1 MIRPRSFASITLEQF
16 EAILLSGLFAAE
28 VTMAMGGAWD
38 AHWHATI
45 GRDSFLI
52 PPHLLIYSGALS
64 LGALTIG
71 MILRV
76 GLAAGSVQPMATLRT
91 FYRQGYGMLMA
102 GLAGLVLAAV
112 GDELWHR
119 TIGDVTI
126 WSPPH
131 VMGVFAGLA
140 MALGTI
146 IALGQAGR
154 RGAVGLSW
162 ARAGTF
168 TILAGFLVAVFFGL
182 LPAATMAFHPRG
194 AAFRFITTTDP
205 YLLAA
210 SAVALV
216 PGFLFFCEVL
226 VGRRGLLRVGAT
238 ALVLWAVQ
246 EVFHLVATPVVAR
259 LWGYTVRPYTA
270 DDLGFHLLVLGFML
284 LPPVVVSPLRARPVT
299 AGFLLGALYLAE
311 VALWLRAL
319 GMIHA
324 APPLLLAVVMA
335 LAGTSAAAGGRVG
348 RWISRLTSPS

>member
-38 AHWHATI
+38 AHWHATV

-91 FYRQGYGMLMA
+91 CYRQGYGMLMG
-102 GLAGLVLAAV
+102 GLAGLVLAAF

-131 VMGVFAGLA
+131 VMGVFAVLA
-140 MALGTI
+140 MSLGTI

-154 RGAVGLSW
+154 RGAVDLSW

-205 YLLAA
+205 YVLAA
-210 SAVALV
+210 IAVGLV
-216 PGFLFFCEVL
+216 PGLLTFCGVL
-226 VGRRGLLRVGAT
+226 VGRRGLLQVGAT
-238 ALVLWAVQ
+238 ALALWAVQ
-246 EVFHLVATPVVAR
+246 GVFHLAATPVVAR
-259 LWGYTVRPYTA
+259 LWGYTVRPYA
-270 DDLGFHLLVLGFML
+270 AGDLRFNLLVMGFLL
-284 LPPVVVSPLRARPVT
+284 LPPVVVAPLGVRPLT
-299 AGFLLGALYLAE
+299 TGFLLGALYLAE

-319 GMIHA
+319 GMTHA
-324 APPLLLAVVMA
+324 APVFLFAVVVA
-335 LAGTSAAAGGRVG
+335 LAGTSAAAGVRVG
-348 RWISRLTSPS
+348 RWISRLTSA